1 MNRVDALCKCLF
13 SLSTRHENVDNV
25 VYVFIAPIYGHHNGE
40 YCPVFN
46 LLILI
51 ISYRFDLGVARS
63 MAAKIT
69 SSTCAWQIL
78 SSSTRIALLF
88 PLNSMLSIALL
99 PLTGDGT
106 SLYYFL
112 FFLSLFHVFFTTLFF
127 IGLRRPHPR
136 CLKLDQPQ
144 WPYAQRNHNAP
155 YRHIVFGPY
164 DRPFGAPK
172 TRPGAR

>member
-1 MNRVDALCKCLF
+1 MADSIVVDTNSPIVSLELYVVNRTITLDGGWNFAVLF
-13 SLSTRHENVDNV
+13 S
-25 VYVFIAPIYGHHNGE
+25 
-40 YCPVFN
+40 
-46 LLILI
+46 
-51 ISYRFDLGVARS
+51 
-63 MAAKIT
+63 
-69 SSTCAWQIL
+69 
-78 SSSTRIALLF
+78 
-88 PLNSMLSIALL
+88 
-99 PLTGDGT
+99 
-106 SLYYFL
+106 